1 MFAQIPLIRVV
12 SEQSVQTIMEMPYA
26 LVQQAKL
33 VIRKLDVVV
42 KQIFARMCF
51 LNFLS
56 TL

>member
-1 MFAQIPLIRVV
+1 MFAQIPLILVV
-12 SEQSVQTIMEMPYA
+12 SEQFVQTIMEMLYA

-33 VIRKLDVVV
+33 VILKLDVVV
-42 KQIFARMCF
+42 KQIFARMCY

>member
-51 LNFLS
+51 LNFF
-56 TL
+56 